1 MYSTTTNAAILKDAW
16 FNFRRDS
23 LFRCQKHL
31 IERYFYDHWLNHVRF
46 NIYVDGHM
54 PPGIRYRY
62 GGKYMHAHNFPGIFS
77 PDPQL
82 TPNDNGDPETEK
94 ATFVFRRRKGR
105 DCPRASLPSTW
116 NRLMHATNNGWP
128 PLHIEPPDGTRIDS
142 IEVCLEGWEVSN
154 DGVCISFPWK
164 KLMTMVI
171 TRILEIW
178 KMPPVVVDEDD
189 LPLLPPPVDSLL
201 VGWFMPEPSWTWH

>member
-31 IERYFYDHWLNHVRF
+31 IERYFYAHWLNHVRF
-46 NIYVDGHM
+46 NIYVKDHTI
-54 PPGIRYRY
+54 PGIRYRH

-77 PDPQL
+77 SDPQL
-82 TPNDNGDPETEK
+82 TPNDNGVPETGK
-94 ATFVFRRRKGR
+94 ATLK
-105 DCPRASLPSTW
+105 
-116 NRLMHATNNGWP
+116 LMNATNNGLP

-142 IEVCLEGWEVSN
+142 IELRLEGWEVSN
-154 DGVCISFPWK
+154 GGARISFPWK
-164 KLMTMVI
+164 KLMTTVL

-178 KMPPVVVDEDD
+178 TTPLPSEVVGDDD
-189 LPLLPPPVDSLL
+189 LPLPPPSVDSLL
-201 VGWFMPEPSWTWH
+201 VGWFMPGP

>member
-46 NIYVDGHM
+46 NIYVEGHM

-62 GGKYMHAHNFPGIFS
+62 GGKYMHAHNFPGIFL

-82 TPNDNGDPETEK
+82 TPNDNGYPETDK
-94 ATFVFRRRKGR
+94 ATF
-105 DCPRASLPSTW
+105 
-116 NRLMHATNNGWP
+116 LMNATNNGWP
-128 PLHIEPPDGTRIDS
+128 PLHIEPPDETRIDS
-142 IEVCLEGWEVSN
+142 IELCLEGWEVSN

-178 KMPPVVVDEDD
+178 KMPPVVVVDDDD
-189 LPLLPPPVDSLL
+189 LPLLPPPVDSVL
-201 VGWFMPEPSWTWH
+201 VGWFMPEP